1 LPSRE
6 IRRAQQKMDLD
17 KKRAQAKKKSPGKK
31 KGGPKKKRIT
41 IKQFMTEVQAE
52 MKKVTWPTRQEATSY
67 TVIVLVVVTLVGTFI
82 WAADQFFGYLVRVL
96 IIR

>member
-1 LPSRE
+1 MPSRE

-41 IKQFMTEVQAE
+41 VKQFLTEVQAE

-82 WAADQFFGYLVRVL
+82 WALDQLFGYLVKIL

>member
-1 LPSRE
+1 MPSRE

-17 KKRAQAKKKSPGKK
+17 KKRAQAKKKSQGKK

-41 IKQFMTEVQAE
+41 VKQFMTEVQAE

-82 WAADQFFGYLVRVL
+82 WAFDQLFGYLVRIL